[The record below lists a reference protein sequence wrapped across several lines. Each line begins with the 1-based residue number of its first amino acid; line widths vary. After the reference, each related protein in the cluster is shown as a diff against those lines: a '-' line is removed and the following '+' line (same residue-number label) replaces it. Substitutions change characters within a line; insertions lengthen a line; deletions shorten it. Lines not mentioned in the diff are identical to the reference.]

1 MTRALVIDSMSSP
14 VRIMKRHQW
23 CALVFLVLLFA
34 AGSAHASSS
43 PITFRYLHHLFT
55 LDPDEFPRWH
65 GVEEEWSSNGIPIRA
80 LPEFRVD
87 GDDIP
92 SLPRGV
98 VRRIVPGWN
107 RTAIRETLTERIAN
121 VLDRA
126 PGSVVIRRNASG
138 AIVFDGVGLPGRT
151 VDIASLTELTI
162 AAIEQGVTDV
172 TLPIEELQPAL
183 LVEDPALRAEGI
195 RELLAVGESDYSG
208 SAIPRR
214 HNIALGLSKFSGHL
228 IPQGAEFSFDETLGP
243 VNEHTGYWKELV
255 IEGDKTLPDYGG
267 GLCQVSTTAYRGVWE
282 YGFPIQQRINHSYSV
297 RYYFPQGTDAT
308 IYPPYKDMQFL
319 NDSPGDLLI
328 QTHYED
334 GRAYFIYFGT
344 RDGRQTELMGPYVWG
359 QTSVPGDR
367 VEYTTDIPPGTSRKV
382 GERVPGSRAGWLRIV
397 RGEGG
402 GEKQEMVYSLYEARP
417 IYTQIGVT
425 AEELNPPV
433 EEEAPPVVE
442 EKKEEPA
449 GRPVWFQRWR
459 R

>member
-282 YGFPIQQRINHSYSV
+282 YGFPILARRNHSFAV
-297 RYYFPQGTDAT
+297 RYYAPQGTDAT
-308 IYPPYKDMQFL
+308 IYPPYTDMRFL
-319 NDSPGDLLI
+319 NDSPGAVLI
-328 QTHYED
+328 QTYAEN
-334 GRAYFIYFGT
+334 GIAYFLYYGT
-344 RDGRQTELMGPYVWG
+344 RDNRETQIIGPYTWG
-359 QTSVPGDR
+359 RTAPPPDR
-367 VEYTTDIPPGTSRKV
+367 TEYTTEIPPGTTRKV
-382 GERVPGSRAGWLRIV
+382 GERVPGLHAVWYRIV
-397 RGEGG
+397 RRGES
-402 GEKQEMVYSLYEARP
+402 EEIEEVASVYEARP
-417 IYTQIGVT
+417 FYLQVGIEPPADASAVPIGP
-425 AEELNPPV
+425 EPPT
-433 EEEAPPVVE
+433 P
-442 EKKEEPA
+442 
-449 GRPVWFQRWR
+449 
-459 R
+459 